1 MAKFI
6 GAPPGYVGHESGGQL
21 TRALSECPDAV
32 VLFDEAEK
40 AHPDVL
46 TALLQV
52 FDEVRSSI
60 LYGVIS
66 LLTSRAYP
74 NLSHIKLPGLAVSIA
89 SLFQ

>member
-21 TRALSECPDAV
+21 TRALRECPNAV
-32 VLFDEAEK
+32 VLFDETEK

-52 FDEVRSSI
+52 FDEVNYSF
-60 LYGVIS
+60 
-66 LLTSRAYP
+66 T
-74 NLSHIKLPGLAVSIA
+74 
-89 SLFQ
+89 FQVVEG